1 MFNQHVHIFVKVAF
15 IETEIEKLTT
25 EQLIFLQDNIRLLF
39 IKCIETFEC
48 QHQLRTI
55 FSLKVICMFF

>member
-1 MFNQHVHIFVKVAF
+1 MFNQCAHIFVKVAF

-39 IKCIETFEC
+39 IKCIETFEY

-55 FSLKVICMFF
+55 FSLKVICMFG